1 MVGVQG
7 RQPKRETRKG
17 DVVEEE
23 QEEGRSDEGKN
34 FGMKDTRNV
43 C

>member
-23 QEEGRSDEGKN
+23 WEGRSDEGKN